1 MRRSRAGF
9 TLAEV
14 AVTVLIVGIVL
25 VMAMQGL
32 NNSMAQAGHTRNI
45 KVARE
50 LGLLTL
56 GRLESGLYIDDI
68 EDHMRGDY
76 ADQDHGDLT
85 WEPVLGDEA
94 FYEEDELATG
104 RFDSWAKSDAEE
116 EDEADSTEPW
126 VVARVKVRFPAPSE
140 RRSDIVLERW
150 VTRAFVYGAEDTEA
164 VATQ

>member
-1 MRRSRAGF
+1 MRRASEGF

-50 LGLLTL
+50 LGLFTL
-56 GRLESGLYIDDI
+56 GQLESGLYMDDI
-68 EDHMRGDY
+68 EDHMEGDY
-76 ADQDHGDLT
+76 ADQDHADFS
-85 WEPVLGDEA
+85 WELVLGDEPFA
-94 FYEEDELATG
+94 EEDELQNKA
-104 RFDSWAKSDAEE
+104 FDSWAKPDDE

-126 VVARVKVRFPAPSE
+126 VVARIKVRFPAPSS
-140 RRSDIVLERW
+140 RQSDIVLERW
-150 VTRAFVYGAEDTEA
+150 LTRTFVFGEEEAEEGANR
-164 VATQ
+164 